1 MNYNPNAGMRNRKW
15 ENSQAAGRPRPTKRV
30 SDMNAM
36 GPSAP
41 MMGGAGSPFMAPP
54 SNPTMLDPNAMY
66 GAPAPAQANSYGFNL
81 NPAQQPQQM
90 QQAPQLQ
97 QQQQQPQQPGFGY
110 APPPTAQQAGPAQPG
125 NYGMG
130 APQPSAGP
138 PPAGQYPQFA
148 MFQQPIV
155 QDMAMQYG
163 QRLADQGKQLV
174 ENQFEKWVPVAKLK
188 YYFAVDNAYVGRKL
202 RLLFFPFVHKVGFK
216 LKSFSNTD
224 EISETLQDWSLRYDQ
239 EHPVQPR
246 YDVNAPDLYLPTMGY
261 ITYVIV
267 AGLLLGMQQR
277 FSPEQLG
284 IQASSAMAYSI
295 FELVIYSIALYVMNV
310 KTSLKTLDLLA
321 FTGYKYVCIV
331 FCLMVSTLFF
341 KSGYYIALAYTS
353 FSFGF
358 FLVSASWD
366 FTQASTGT
374 VSVLYFQLRTLRT
387 KLIQDNSPAAPS
399 GAINYDPYGNPQQLD
414 YSGGKKR
421 KLYFLFMVV
430 VGQALFAFLL
440 SKHLY
445 LTKVDV
451 LEVPKTF

>member
-1 MNYNPNAGMRNRKW
+1 MNYNPNAGMRNP
-15 ENSQAAGRPRPTKRV
+15 AAATGRPRPPKRV
-30 SDMNAM
+30 SDVNAM
-36 GPSAP
+36 GPAAP
-41 MMGGAGSPFMAPP
+41 MMGGGATFMAPP
-54 SNPTMLDPNAMY
+54 TGPAMLDPNMY
-66 GAPAPAQANSYGFNL
+66 GAPAPAPSYGFDPNL
-81 NPAQQPQQM
+81 GQNPS
-90 QQAPQLQ
+90 
-97 QQQQQPQQPGFGY
+97 QQQQPAGY
-110 APPPTAQQAGPAQPG
+110 GYGAPQAPPQQAPFGMGAPPAQPG
-125 NYGMG
+125 
-130 APQPSAGP
+130 APPGQQPLP
-138 PPAGQYPQFA
+138 TGQYPQFA

-163 QRLADQGKQLV
+163 QRLADQGKQIM

-202 RLLFFPFVHKVGFK
+202 RLLFFPYIHK
-216 LKSFSNTD
+216 
-224 EISETLQDWSLRYDQ
+224 DWSLRYDQ

-267 AGLLLGMQQR
+267 AGLLLGMQKR

-321 FTGYKYVCIV
+321 FTGYKYVNIV
-331 FCLMVSTLFF
+331 VCLMVSTLFF

-358 FLVSASWD
+358 FL
-366 FTQASTGT
+366 
-374 VSVLYFQLRTLRT
+374 LRTLRT
-387 KLIQDNSPAAPS
+387 KLLQDNSPAAPS
-399 GAINYDPYGNPQQLD
+399 GAINYDPYGNPQQFD

-445 LTKVDV
+445 LPEAEV
-451 LEVPKTF
+451 LAIPKTF